1 MKLEFF
7 QMKTT
12 LRMVWSGLIWITV
25 SQAATVSPQVLN
37 QLINDELF
45 NIENCL
51 DLSLDE
57 T

>member
-12 LRMVWSGLIWITV
+12 LRLVWSGLIWITV